1 MLLLFYIFENL
12 KKLNM
17 DDFIL
22 YFKLGLH
29 HVLDFAAYD
38 HILFLIVLAVVFSFN
53 QWKKALWLITFFTIG
68 HTLTLALAA
77 YGILNVRVDI
87 IEFLIPV
94 TIFITG
100 AFNVLRANKASS
112 GRESLNLFFA
122 LFFGLIHGLG
132 FSNYFRSMI
141 GKEEDKFF
149 PLLEFALGIEA
160 SQIIIVFGILILGTL
175 LQNFFRVSIRDW
187 VLVCS
192 SIVIG
197 FVIPMMINRVFW

>member
-53 QWKKALWLITFFTIG
+53 QWKKALWLITFFTFG

-100 AFNVLRANKASS
+100 TVNIFTAKQAAGGKHKINLVL
-112 GRESLNLFFA
+112 A
-122 LFFGLIHGLG
+122 LLFGLVHGLG
-132 FSNYFRSMI
+132 FSNYFKMMI
-141 GKEEDKFF
+141 GRGEDKIL
-149 PLLEFALGIEA
+149 PLLEFSLGIEA
-160 SQIIIVFGILILGTL
+160 AQIIIVVGILLIGAF
-175 LQNFFRVSIRDW
+175 LQNILKVNKRDW
-187 VLVCS
+187 ILVCS

-197 FVIPMMINRVFW
+197 FAIQMMLNRIFW